1 MTQGKLL
8 QVMRD
13 DGGVEERLEPKL
25 SEGQL
30 KELYKYMLMVRLMD
44 ERGMLLQ
51 RQGRLGFYISAEGQE
66 AVHVGAGYALDT
78 EDWYYP
84 HYRDP
89 GVALMRGA
97 TFKEVFHQLYG
108 DAQDDLKGRQMPN
121 HFSWKDRHVVSVSSP
136 LSTQIPQATGT
147 AYGMK
152 YRGERKVV
160 MSSFGDGSTSEGD
173 FHVGLNFAAVWKCPV
188 VFLCNNNHWAISVP
202 LHKQTASESI
212 AIKALAYGM
221 EGIRVD
227 GNDVLAVYRAS
238 KEAVD
243 RARNGQGPT
252 LIEAVTY
259 RMGPHSSSD
268 DASRYTPKE
277 QLELWRKKDP
287 LAKFE
292 RYLQRKGA
300 WDAAWAEQLKEAI
313 KADIAE
319 AVKAA
324 EATPRP
330 PLKSMFDDVY
340 AAWTPQLREQHDD
353 LKRTHPEVE

>member
-1 MTQGKLL
+1 MTAKLL
-8 QVMRD
+8 QVVRE
-13 DGGVEERLEPKL
+13 DGGVEHALEPKL

-30 KELYKYMLMVRLMD
+30 KELYKYMLLVRLMD

-66 AVHVGAGYALDT
+66 AVHVGAGYAMEPD
-78 EDWYYP
+78 DWYYP

-89 GVALMRGA
+89 GVALMRGV
-97 TFKEVFHQLYG
+97 TFREVFHQLYG
-108 DAQDDLKGRQMPN
+108 DAEDGIKGRQMPN
-121 HFSWKDRHVVSVSSP
+121 HFSWKDRHAVSVSSP

-147 AYGMK
+147 AYAMK
-152 YRGERKVV
+152 YRKDRRIA
-160 MSSFGDGSTSEGD
+160 MASFGDGSTSEGD

-188 VFLCNNNHWAISVP
+188 VFLCNNNQWAISVP
-202 LHKQTASESI
+202 LSKQTASESI

-243 RARNGQGPT
+243 RARAGHGPT

-268 DASRYTPKE
+268 DNSRYTPKE
-277 QLELWRKKDP
+277 QLEAWRRKDP
-287 LAKFE
+287 LVRFQ
-292 RYLQRKGA
+292 RYLETKGI
-300 WDAAWAEQLKEAI
+300 WDAAWAQQLQEQT
-313 KADIAE
+313 KAEIAE
-319 AVKAA
+319 AVKQA

-330 PLKSMFDDVY
+330 KLRTIVEDVF
-340 AAWTPQLREQHDD
+340 ASPTPELDEQYQD
-353 LKRTHPEVE
+353 LKRTHPEAE

>member
-1 MTQGKLL
+1 MTKLL
-8 QVMRD
+8 QVMRE
-13 DGGVEERLEPKL
+13 DGKVEHALEPKL

-30 KELYKYMLMVRLMD
+30 KELYKYMLTVRLLD

-66 AVHVGAGYALDT
+66 AVHVGAGYALDA

-89 GVALMRGA
+89 GVALMRGVS
-97 TFKEVFHQLYG
+97 FREVCNQLYG
-108 DAQDDLKGRQMPN
+108 NAEDNLQGRQMPN
-121 HFSWKDRHVVSVSSP
+121 HFSWKDRNVVSLSSP
-136 LSTQIPQATGT
+136 LSTQIPQAAGT
-147 AYGMK
+147 AYAMK
-152 YRGERKVV
+152 YRKQRAVV

-173 FHVGLNFAAVWKCPV
+173 FHVGLNLAAVWKLPC
-188 VFLCNNNHWAISVP
+188 VFLCNNNQWAISVP
-202 LHKQTASESI
+202 ISKQTASESI

-252 LIEAVTY
+252 LIEAVSY
-259 RMGPHSSSD
+259 RMSPHSSSD
-268 DASRYTPKE
+268 DNLRYTPKE
-277 QLELWRKKDP
+277 DLEAWRRKDP
-287 LAKFE
+287 IARFE
-292 RYLQRKGA
+292 RYLQAKGV
-300 WDAAWAEQLKEAI
+300 WDQAWADQLREAT
-313 KADIAE
+313 KQSIAE

-324 EATPRP
+324 EAVGRPR
-330 PLKSMFDDVY
+330 LDSIIQDVY
-340 AAWTPQLREQHDD
+340 AEPTPQLREQLGD
-353 LKRTHPEVE
+353 LRRTQKEVE

>member
-1 MTQGKLL
+1 MTTGKLL

-25 SEGQL
+25 SDGQL
-30 KELYKYMLMVRLMD
+30 KELYKHMLMVRLMD

-66 AVHVGAGYALDT
+66 AVHVGAGYALEP

-89 GVALMRGA
+89 GVALMRGVS
-97 TFKEVFHQLYG
+97 FREVFHQLYG
-108 DAQDDLKGRQMPN
+108 TAEDITKGRQMPN
-121 HFSWKDRHVVSVSSP
+121 HFSWKDRHVVSISSP
-136 LSTQIPQATGT
+136 LGTQIPQATGT
-147 AYGMK
+147 AYAAK

-160 MSSFGDGSTSEGD
+160 MTSFGDGTTSEGD

-188 VFLCNNNHWAISVP
+188 VFLCNNNQWAISVP

-227 GNDVLAVYRAS
+227 GNDVLAVYRAT

-268 DASRYTPKE
+268 DATRYTPKE
-277 QLELWRKKDP
+277 QLEAWRKKDP
-287 LAKFE
+287 LLKFQ
-292 RYLQRKGA
+292 RYLERKGV
-300 WDAAWAEQLKEAI
+300 WDQAWADQLAEGL
-313 KADIAE
+313 KADIAD

-324 EATPRP
+324 EAVGKP
-330 PLKSMFDDVY
+330 PLRSIVEDVFEQP
-340 AAWTPQLREQHDD
+340 TPQLEEQLAD
-353 LKRTHPEVE
+353 LERTHREVE